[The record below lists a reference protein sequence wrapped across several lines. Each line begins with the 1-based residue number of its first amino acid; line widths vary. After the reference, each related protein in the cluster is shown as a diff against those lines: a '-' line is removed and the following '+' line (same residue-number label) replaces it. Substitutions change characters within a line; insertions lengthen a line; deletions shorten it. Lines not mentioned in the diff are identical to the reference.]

1 MKTNS
6 LKQEDFNCKYNYSYN
21 DEMSLFIA
29 DYICNKSNYSISN
42 LRLQKLLYIVSLFYL
57 GSSIKTIKPL
67 FKEEFQAWSY
77 GPVLKTIYDKAKI
90 FGNRHVQPHIFYNIA
105 NLKIKAEIITLID
118 DIVISFS
125 NCTDARLVNLT
136 HREGS
141 AWYKNYNSNAFGV
154 NIPYKDVLI
163 EYNSLVKSNEKEE

>member
-42 LRLQKLLYIVSLFYL
+42 LRLQNSYTLSLWFYL

-77 GPVLKTIYDKAKI
+77 GPVLKQY
-90 FGNRHVQPHIFYNIA
+90 
-105 NLKIKAEIITLID
+105 LIKQK
-118 DIVISFS
+118 F
-125 NCTDARLVNLT
+125 
-136 HREGS
+136 
-141 AWYKNYNSNAFGV
+141 W
-154 NIPYKDVLI
+154 
-163 EYNSLVKSNEKEE
+163 